1 VVKGAGMALV
11 LLFTAAADL
20 AKDLAV
26 RLVGLGA
33 ILACLGLLC
42 RGRVCIRRRKKGQKA
57 EWDLTYRYPHIDE
70 AGAGRLRFE

>member
-1 VVKGAGMALV
+1 MALV

-33 ILACLGLLC
+33 ILVYLDLDLLC
-42 RGRVCIRRRKKGQKA
+42 RRRMCLKDRRT
-57 EWDLTYRYPHIDE
+57 ES
-70 AGAGRLRFE
+70 

>member
-1 VVKGAGMALV
+1 MCTRWTRAGSSCGSSGCRAAGAVVKGAGMALV

-33 ILACLGLLC
+33 ILVDLDLDLLC
-42 RGRVCIRRRKKGQKA
+42 RRRMCLKDRRT
-57 EWDLTYRYPHIDE
+57 ES
-70 AGAGRLRFE
+70 

>member
-1 VVKGAGMALV
+1 MALE

-33 ILACLGLLC
+33 ILACLVGL
-42 RGRVCIRRRKKGQKA
+42 
-57 EWDLTYRYPHIDE
+57 DL
-70 AGAGRLRFE
+70 FVS

>member
-42 RGRVCIRRRKKGQKA
+42 RGKVGMYLKERERT
-57 EWDLTYRYPHIDE
+57 ES
-70 AGAGRLRFE
+70 